1 MISNFMVA
9 DGDRIYASDNKYGIP
24 SLLLDI
30 QPEKSILLPIYLWGH
45 KGRLSKPIKTYI
57 FYTYD
62 NVFNGLVKDFKKI
75 VLSGCEEVSELNF
88 TINDMTPM
96 AIAIERIYQKRWI
109 SRSLQECGI
118 KVWIDLNV
126 SRRYAE
132 LNLIGVPIGY
142 NAFITRG
149 YADRIND
156 LNYEYTLAQRISQK
170 DNPNFA
176 VYGGGKAAENFCIE
190 HKAFYIPDY
199 MTERHQI
206 IVQKKGGKN
215 E

>member
-1 MISNFMVA
+1 MFINSMVA
-9 DGDRIYASDNKYGIP
+9 DGDRLYASDNNFGIP
-24 SLLLDI
+24 SLLLDL
-30 QPEKSILLPIYLWGH
+30 QPEKSILLPVCLWGH
-45 KGRLSKPIKTYI
+45 KGKFSEPVKTYL

-62 NVFNGLVKDFKKI
+62 NVFNGLINNFKKI

-96 AIAIERIYQKRWI
+96 AIAIERTYQKRWI

-118 KVWIDLNV
+118 KVWVDLNV
-126 SRRYAE
+126 SPRYAE
-132 LNLIGVPIGY
+132 LNLIGIPSGY

-149 YADRIND
+149 YANRIGD

-170 DNPNFA
+170 ENPNFV
-176 VYGGGKAAENFCIE
+176 VYGGGRAAQNFCIE
-190 HKAFYIPDY
+190 HKAVYIPDF
-199 MTERHQI
+199 MTERHKI